1 MEMEPSTSW
10 LLYIHLLC
18 VKGSMPHGISNPPP
32 ASSTQNAVSSI
43 IPQSA
48 HDVLLIATCHEHHM
62 YSSRREIDA
71 MIGEAGDQVTVNAAE
86 ANASRMRDASL
97 LQDFCTKR
105 KKDARREL
113 AKDNRGVC
121 VAAEEEGGACCAAGE
136 GNFSIARGGE
146 NRKTGIGLCGTQRRI
161 DIIPPPHL
169 HPSKPY
175 NLCRQPRQQQNL
187 IHDHSVS
194 HLARQLSI
202 GKCHDIFAYGMRNI
216 VLGVSVR
223 HTVSAQV
230 LSSRFSIFQELEAAI
245 TAHSPHSPPPC
256 LGPFVSWPYF
266 PSPVIRKSSEPHP
279 KSCAAFQHI
288 SGHRLTV
295 ARDRRSTPVKR
306 LQLRRTVWVFAQ
318 QQPQLGTI
326 ERSDAGG
333 FFHGYI
339 VMILFFFCCNGL
351 PERKEPTEE
360 SSWKKRT
367 SKASNWK
374 LAGSAMM
381 PKP

>member
-1 MEMEPSTSW
+1 
-10 LLYIHLLC
+10 
-18 VKGSMPHGISNPPP
+18 
-32 ASSTQNAVSSI
+32 
-43 IPQSA
+43 
-48 HDVLLIATCHEHHM
+48 
-62 YSSRREIDA
+62 

-223 HTVSAQV
+223 HTVCTKNQEPLKTHLHILRVRNCDGSER
-230 LSSRFSIFQELEAAI
+230 LSRITPWHIQMDMAI
-245 TAHSPHSPPPC
+245 
-256 LGPFVSWPYF
+256 YM
-266 PSPVIRKSSEPHP
+266 R
-279 KSCAAFQHI
+279 
-288 SGHRLTV
+288 
-295 ARDRRSTPVKR
+295 
-306 LQLRRTVWVFAQ
+306 
-318 QQPQLGTI
+318 
-326 ERSDAGG
+326 
-333 FFHGYI
+333 
-339 VMILFFFCCNGL
+339 
-351 PERKEPTEE
+351 
-360 SSWKKRT
+360 
-367 SKASNWK
+367 
-374 LAGSAMM
+374 
-381 PKP
+381 